1 MENVEE
7 RSEGDV
13 IEDSLGPL
21 DGTIY
26 VPDIFSV
33 GTISFHFNHKHGE
46 NSLGQPIYKSFWN
59 NERNNLTQKD
69 GSVMGKRFFSKQSYN
84 HFTRTFTG
92 TIASE
97 KS

>member
-1 MENVEE
+1 MDLVEE
-7 RSEGDV
+7 RSEVDF

-33 GTISFHFNHKHGE
+33 GTISFHFNHKYGV
-46 NSLGQPIYKSFWN
+46 NSLGQPVYKSFWN

-69 GSVMGKRFFSKQSYN
+69 GTILGRRLFSKQSFN
-84 HFTRTFTG
+84 H
-92 TIASE
+92 
-97 KS
+97 